1 MTYHQFTVELADN
14 VKKLAG
20 TGVEVEVCN
29 NKKNNGI
36 VRVGLILS
44 EKNVNIS
51 PTIYMEEYYK
61 LHQEGCKMED
71 LARAVLE
78 LYENVKFDNS
88 WENMEFN
95 EYESIKD
102 NIVIRLVQKK
112 RNQELLKEIPYIPML
127 DLAVVFYM
135 ILEVTEFGMATMR
148 VSNDTIER
156 WNVNVQQL
164 YVTAL
169 MNTQRRLPG
178 EFMTLNDVI
187 GEGEPYVSAGPNMYV
202 LSNDRKSYGAAAI
215 LYPGCLKR
223 IGAYLK
229 DDYFI
234 VPSSVHEVIIVPYEE
249 ISDSQ
254 YLNEMVEC
262 VNSNCVTEEEI
273 LEDHV
278 YYYRRSK
285 DRIEIC

>member
-1 MTYHQFTVELADN
+1 
-14 VKKLAG
+14 
-20 TGVEVEVCN
+20 
-29 NKKNNGI
+29 
-36 VRVGLILS
+36 
-44 EKNVNIS
+44 
-51 PTIYMEEYYK
+51 
-61 LHQEGCKMED
+61 MED